1 MVTHA
6 SFCLCISTC
15 VYYLSVL
22 YLNFTKFNL
31 TKIIKEEGKKFLY
44 MLNLVIEYSAVIYVN
59 KYCTI
64 IKGQILRVKHN
75 EVISQ
80 EKSDSTLSR
89 IT

>member
-1 MVTHA
+1 
-6 SFCLCISTC
+6 
-15 VYYLSVL
+15 
-22 YLNFTKFNL
+22 
-31 TKIIKEEGKKFLY
+31 
-44 MLNLVIEYSAVIYVN
+44 MLNLVVEYSAVIYVN

-64 IKGQILRVKHN
+64 IKEQTLRVKQN